1 MAKARPQ
8 QTELPGIEQKKIA
21 PIEKAA
27 EEYANE
33 RDARMA
39 QSKLETEA
47 GRKLIELLHKYDDQ
61 IKWGRDKKGNK
72 VYQRGDIKITLEQ
85 TKEKAKVRIGED
97 EDADDDGG
105 DEPEEESAE

>member
-1 MAKARPQ
+1 MAKPRPQ

-27 EEYANE
+27 EEYADE

-39 QSKLETEA
+39 QAKLETA
-47 GRKLIELLHKYDDQ
+47 ASRKLIELLHKYDDQ

-85 TKEKAKVRIGED
+85 TKEKAKVRIGDDD
-97 EDADDDGG
+97 EDGDDADT
-105 DEPEEESAE
+105 EPEEESAE